1 MTASVVMVDFLL
13 GQHNPDLARRNNG
26 MLA

>member
-13 GQHNPDLARRNNG
+13 GQNKTDLERRNNG